1 MIDTFIILHGCGHS
15 FHTTCLPTGNVS
27 CLVCK
32 EELAKSLEEY
42 GRKARNRLH
51 HMDEEGNI
59 THDTDAAECIDE
71 GDDESE
77 LDELNM
83 ELSHDNDTLLQL
95 KQQIFDWGLVPGP

>member
-27 CLVCK
+27 CLGCK
-32 EELAKSLEEY
+32 EELAKSLDEY
-42 GRKARNRLH
+42 GRKACNRLH

-77 LDELNM
+77 LNM
-83 ELSHDNDTLLQL
+83 ELSLDNDTLLQL